1 MTFEVDCLLHMQSN
15 STQQLLSANASA
27 AGNVSSYA
35 ASETGDHLAT
45 TTGAQ
50 GIVTYELPVGHMMTR
65 PNVTPSGQPATVGAY
80 EHQTELG

>member
-1 MTFEVDCLLHMQSN
+1 MQSN

-27 AGNVSSYA
+27 AGNISSYA

-45 TTGAQ
+45 TAGAQ
-50 GIVTYELPVGHMMTR
+50 GIVTYELSVGHLTIR
-65 PNVTPSGQPATVGAY
+65 PNVTPSEQPAAAGAY